1 MFRFVSWCVVRR
13 FFIVCAM
20 LVLPVAGYAQEATI
34 NGTVIDSTGAVL
46 PGVTITA
53 VHEASGNT
61 FEAVTGDRGTFRMPA
76 RAGAYKITAVLPGF
90 SPVTRTGPERV
101 VGQQIA
107 GSPQSRLSRL
117 QERVPVT
124 EEPPPISTASPGHAG
139 TNGL

>member
-61 FEAVTGDRGTFRMPA
+61 FEAVTGDRGPFRMPP
-76 RAGAYKITAVLPGF
+76 RPGAHKITARMPGF
-90 SPVTRTGPERV
+90 SAVKTTRVEIP
-101 VGQQIA
+101 
-107 GSPQSRLSRL
+107 L
-117 QERVPVT
+117 
-124 EEPPPISTASPGHAG
+124 
-139 TNGL
+139 